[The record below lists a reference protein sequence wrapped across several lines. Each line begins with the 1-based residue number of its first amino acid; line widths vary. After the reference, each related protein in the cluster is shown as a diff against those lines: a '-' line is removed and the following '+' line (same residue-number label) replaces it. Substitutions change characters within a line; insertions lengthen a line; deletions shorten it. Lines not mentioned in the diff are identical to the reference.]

1 MIVRIMG
8 EGQWN
13 LADDK
18 LPELNEVDAKVEQA
32 VSGNDEASF
41 KASFAA
47 LLELVRGGG
56 ERVPDEVLHDSDV
69 ILPPADSTLAEMREL
84 ISGDGLIAG

>member
-8 EGQWN
+8 EGQWR

-18 LPELNEVDAKVEQA
+18 VDALNAVDGDLEKA
-32 VSGNDEASF
+32 VSSGDEA
-41 KASFAA
+41 AYQTAFAA
-47 LLELVRGGG
+47 LLDFVRSG
-56 ERVPDEVLHDSDV
+56 EKVPDDELHDSDA
-69 ILPPADSTLAEMREL
+69 ILPPSDSSLAEMREL

>member
-8 EGQWN
+8 EGQYQ

-18 LPELNEVDAKVEQA
+18 LDQLNVVDTELEKA
-32 VSGNDEASF
+32 VSAGDEEAF
-41 KASFAA
+41 GTAFAA
-47 LLELVRGGG
+47 LLDFVRSGD
-56 ERVPDEVLHDSDV
+56 RVPDEVLHDSDA
-69 ILPPADSTLAEMREL
+69 ILPPSDSTLAEMREL

>member
-8 EGQWN
+8 EGQWK

-18 LPELNEVDAKVEQA
+18 LTLLNSVDTDLEKA
-32 VSGNDEASF
+32 VSNNDEETFRVAF
-41 KASFAA
+41 TA
-47 LLELVRGGG
+47 LLDLVRGQG
-56 ERVPDEVLHDSDV
+56 ERVPDNELHDSDA
-69 ILPPADSTLAEMREL
+69 ILPPGDSTLAEMREL

>member
-8 EGQWN
+8 EGQWR

-18 LPELNEVDAKVEQA
+18 LDALNAVDGDLEKA
-32 VSGNDEASF
+32 VSSGDETAYHGE
-41 KASFAA
+41 FAA
-47 LLELVRGGG
+47 LLEFVRSG
-56 ERVPDEVLHDSDV
+56 EQVPDNELHDSDA
-69 ILPPADSTLAEMREL
+69 ILPPSDSSLAEMREL

>member
-18 LPELNEVDAKVEQA
+18 LDQLNEVDGKLEQA
-32 VSGNDEASF
+32 VSGNDEESF
-41 KASFAA
+41 KTSFAA
-47 LLELVRGGG
+47 LLDLVRGG
-56 ERVPDEVLHDSDV
+56 EKVPDDVLHDSDV
-69 ILPPADSTLAEMREL
+69 ILPPADSTLSEMREL

>member
-8 EGQWN
+8 EGQWK

-18 LPELNEVDAKVEQA
+18 LDQLNAVDTDLEKA
-32 VSGNDEASF
+32 VSAGDEDGFRTAF
-41 KASFAA
+41 TA
-47 LLELVRGGG
+47 LLEFVRNG
-56 ERVPDEVLHDSDV
+56 ERVPDNELHDSDA
-69 ILPPADSTLAEMREL
+69 ILPPGDSTLAEMREL